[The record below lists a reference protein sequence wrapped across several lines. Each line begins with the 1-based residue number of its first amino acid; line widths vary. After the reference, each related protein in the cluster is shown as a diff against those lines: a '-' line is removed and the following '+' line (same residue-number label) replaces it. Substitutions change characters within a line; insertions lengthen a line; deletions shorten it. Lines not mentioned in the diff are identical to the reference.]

1 VYGCHVVAVGGGEAG
16 ASARG
21 EEEGKTGH
29 AGEQAEMEAAGAAAP
44 APFSLLFFEFLFPKE
59 LKCGF

>member
-21 EEEGKTGH
+21 EEEGKTGR
-29 AGEQAEMEAAGAAAP
+29 AAEREAAGPAAP
-44 APFSLLFFEFLFPKE
+44 APFSFFFLNFFFPKE
-59 LKCGF
+59 LKYGF